1 MSMILCLYLMI
12 PIISTAL
19 KNIDNRCFILPV
31 VFVLICSYLLRDVN
45 GVLAGLGIDR
55 SLNTT
60 LCSEDIFSMF
70 AVYLLAGYY
79 ISNGVLARF
88 QTKHIVAA
96 LITAF
101 SAFCAFQLWF
111 YSIEYDFVVAQSYC
125 SILPML
131 TVIPLFELLRR
142 KESEYIGTLA
152 QVAEQL
158 STISFGIYFV
168 HICIMEGLQAVLYHI
183 GIDIPK
189 LLMFCVLEGVSF
201 FGSIL
206 IISILKKNK
215 WISKNLFV
223 IKT

>member
-96 LITAF
+96 LIAAF

-131 TVIPLFELLRR
+131 TAIPLFELLRR
-142 KESEYIGTLA
+142 MKPIGKTRLTMAA
-152 QVAEQL
+152 QKL
-158 STISFGIYFV
+158 SIISFGIYFL
-168 HICIMEGLQAVLYHI
+168 HICIMEGLVSVLGYICPHL
-183 GIDIPK
+183 PK

-201 FGSIL
+201 FGSII
-206 IISILKKNK
+206 IISLLKKNR
-215 WISKNLFV
+215 WVSKNLFV
-223 IKT
+223 IKS